1 MTTNEE
7 HISMFELDLY
17 FATQAPDARIEEHV
31 TTCESCGGYLAALA
45 ALQTQV
51 RLPLPAAMPG
61 GARSVGRRSRPRAFG
76 LTLAASLAVLGAVT
90 ALLVVSRDAE
100 PPAVASKGT
109 PAVQLLVR
117 RGDVTR
123 PWDGAS
129 PVRPGDVLGLRLACE
144 GLRHVAVSARTAD
157 AGQRWSPLFQGECPP
172 AGAAL
177 PFTLVVDDQPG
188 VERFA
193 VVFSASPLD
202 PAALGDAIERRRTDG
217 SAWVTRF
224 ELGKEIAR

>member
-7 HISMFELDLY
+7 HLSMFELDLY
-17 FATQAPDARIEEHV
+17 FATREPDARIEEHV
-31 TTCESCGGYLAALA
+31 ATCDRCGGYLAELE
-45 ALQTQV
+45 ALQTQTSA
-51 RLPLPAAMPG
+51 PLPAARPA
-61 GARSVGRRSRPRAFG
+61 ARSLARRARPRG
-76 LTLAASLAVLGAVT
+76 LGVTLAAGLAVLGAVT

-100 PPAVASKGT
+100 SPAVAIKGT

-117 RGDVTR
+117 RGEETR

-129 PVRPGDVLGLRLACE
+129 PVRPGDALGLRVACE
-144 GLRHVAVSARTAD
+144 ELRHVAVLARSAELPR
-157 AGQRWSPLFQGECPP
+157 RWSPLFQGECPA

-193 VVFSASPLD
+193 VVFSAAPLD
-202 PAALGDAIERRRTDG
+202 PPALGDAIERRRTDG

>member
-17 FATQAPDARIEEHV
+17 FAAQATDARIEEHV
-31 TTCESCGGYLAALA
+31 AACDSCGGYLVELA
-45 ALQTQV
+45 VLQGQTSV
-51 RLPLPAAMPG
+51 PLPAPRPG
-61 GARSVGRRSRPRAFG
+61 ASSVAWRSRPRALG
-76 LTLAASLAVLGAVT
+76 LTLAAGLAVLGAVT
-90 ALLVVSRDAE
+90 ALLVVSRDVE
-100 PPAVASKGT
+100 PPVVAIKGT

-144 GLRHVAVSARTAD
+144 ELEHVAVVARSAEPQR
-157 AGQRWSPLFQGECPP
+157 RWSPMYQGGCPP
-172 AGAAL
+172 VGAAL

-193 VVFSASPLD
+193 VVFSAAPLE
-202 PAALGDAIERRRTDG
+202 PAALDDAVERRRTDG